1 MTMPYIIKNR
11 YFYLII
17 DNNLKIFIYICT
29 MFIPITKR
37 LTFFLVFTLFCFHI
51 STSANHTVRERLL
64 DFSIQ
69 FAQEEAT
76 SPNDVRELQHI
87 KANNVS
93 DDAAFN
99 AMRLFGRE
107 LFIQGKPVD
116 AFEYFKQALA
126 IISEV
131 DNPSHEGLIFKA
143 NCNLML
149 GVTSNEVG
157 MHSLSME
164 YYLNG
169 LKIAEKLE
177 DNELLGNFYNNIG
190 ACYSRIND
198 YAKAEPYFNK
208 SLETNLKTGCKTK
221 ISTNYSNL
229 SEVRM
234 KAGDID
240 GAIDFALKAVQCLDE
255 KKNPEDYY
263 AIQAHLGFLY
273 LQKMEFDMAYVWLS
287 NAYKH
292 QLKIESKANLFETC
306 LMLMNLYAATGKT
319 DSLDLYKEETASIVN
334 EINNPALRIRF
345 YEGVSRLFHSRGET
359 EKAYEISQRLIALKD
374 SVYKAENLAR
384 MERVHNIYEI
394 EKKALAKEHAIE
406 KWNPVVVFFTM
417 GTVVLIL
424 AALLVWI
431 TIIRHRAQCV
441 QREKDEATAL
451 LAQVREMRINE
462 ERQQKEK
469 AELNLNE
476 QQRRLTAITLEKIKT
491 SQQIDE
497 ALTEARQVLLNIPSR
512 DNNTKQKIKNVIAKL
527 TGLANEANWDEFLH
541 YFTMVHPDFYRR
553 LDDKH
558 PDLTSKDRKLCALIA
573 LGLPTKDIASITSR
587 EVRSVETSRNRL
599 RKKLAL
605 PSDVNLEDYMH
616 HLAIGAPG
624 EYDLF
629 ETNS

>member
-1 MTMPYIIKNR
+1 
-11 YFYLII
+11 
-17 DNNLKIFIYICT
+17 
-29 MFIPITKR
+29 MFIPIPKK
-37 LTFFLVFTLFCFHI
+37 LTIFLVFILFCFQI
-51 STSANHTVRERLL
+51 STSVNPTVRERLL

-69 FAQEEAT
+69 FAQEDAE
-76 SPNDVRELQHI
+76 SPEDVRKLLSI
-87 KANNVS
+87 KTNNAPDSTVY
-93 DDAAFN
+93 N
-99 AMRLFGRE
+99 TMRLFGRE
-107 LFIQGKPVD
+107 LFVQGKPVV

-131 DNPSHEGLIFKA
+131 NNPSRNGLIFKA
-143 NCNLML
+143 YCNLLL

-169 LKIAEKLE
+169 LKIAETLE
-177 DNELLGNFYNNIG
+177 DNELLGDFYNNIG
-190 ACYSRIND
+190 VCYSRIND

-208 SLETNLKTGCKTK
+208 SLEMYLKTGCKPKTS
-221 ISTNYSNL
+221 INYSNL

-240 GAIDFALKAVQCLDE
+240 GAVDFALKAVQCLDE

-273 LQKMEFDMAYVWLS
+273 LQKMEFDMAYTWLS
-287 NAYKH
+287 NAYRH
-292 QLKIESKANLFETC
+292 QLKIESKTNLFETS

-319 DSLDLYKEETASIVN
+319 DSLDLYRQETACIVN
-334 EINNPALRIRF
+334 EIGNPALRIRF
-345 YEGVSRLFHSRGET
+345 YEGISRLYHSRGET

-374 SVYKAENLAR
+374 SVQKAENLAR
-384 MERVHNIYEI
+384 MERIHNIYEI

-406 KWNPVVVFFTM
+406 KWDPVVVFFTM
-417 GTVVLIL
+417 GAVVLVLIV
-424 AALLVWI
+424 LLIWTI
-431 TIIRHRAQCV
+431 IIRHKTECV
-441 QREKDEATAL
+441 RREKDEATAL

-462 ERQQKEK
+462 EREQKEK

-497 ALTEARQVLLNIPSR
+497 ALTEARQALLNISSR
-512 DNNTKQKIKNVIAKL
+512 DTNTKQKLKNVIAKL
-527 TGLANEANWDEFLH
+527 TGLANEANWDEFMH

-553 LDDKH
+553 LDEKH

-616 HLAIGAPG
+616 HFAIGVP
-624 EYDLF
+624 EEPDLS
-629 ETNS
+629 ETSDPLDATT